1 MVDLN
6 TTQKGMDSRVVDL
19 DTEDEW
25 PMLSAGDREWAV
37 KFQRHLEHERRMSP
51 NTVRNYCGAM
61 KLFFEYWMGKEKKTL
76 QDLDKDQG
84 MRVRSYW
91 VEFQRD
97 HSRTT
102 LHNHASGLRAF
113 FRYLMRQRVLKT
125 MPMTGIV
132 LPKRAKTLPKFLTET
147 QANTLLEF
155 PQSYAELKKMTPE
168 EKRRDQ
174 LLWELLYGS
183 GLRISELTSIRWQEL
198 EQGDQ
203 FARIL
208 GKGRKERMVPLT
220 RRVQELLAEE
230 RAFRNPGFADYLF
243 FSRSADKP
251 ISTRWV
257 QLRLKEYLLHAGLP
271 TDLTPHKL
279 RHSFATHLL
288 NHGASLRGVQ
298 KMLGHSSLSTTQI
311 YTHLSLGRLREVYKQ
326 AHPRA

>member
-1 MVDLN
+1 MSEQDKDQVSQEWALL
-6 TTQKGMDSRVVDL
+6 TQ
-19 DTEDEW
+19 E
-25 PMLSAGDREWAV
+25 DREWAM
-37 KFQRHLEHERRMSP
+37 KFLRHLEHERRMSP
-51 NTVRNYCGAM
+51 NTVRNYRGAM

-76 QDLDKDQG
+76 KDLDRDQG
-84 MRVRSYW
+84 MRMRSYW

-97 HSRTT
+97 HSRST
-102 LHNHASGLRAF
+102 LHNQASGLRAF
-113 FRYLMRQRVLKT
+113 FRYLLKQRVLTT
-125 MPMTGIV
+125 MPMTGLV
-132 LPKRAKTLPKFLTET
+132 LPKRARPLPKFLTET

-155 PQSYAELKKMTPE
+155 PGAYAELTKMSPA

-183 GLRISELTSIRWQEL
+183 GLRISELITIRWGEL

-203 FARIL
+203 FVRVL

-220 RRVQELLAEE
+220 NQVQHFLSEE
-230 RAFRNPGFADYLF
+230 RAARNPGLNDYLF
-243 FSRSADKP
+243 PSKVAGKP
-251 ISTRWV
+251 ISSRWV
-257 QLRLKEYLLHAGLP
+257 QLRLKEYLKHAGLP
-271 TDLTPHKL
+271 ADLTPHKL

-311 YTHLSLGRLREVYKQ
+311 YTHLSMGRLREVYKQ